1 MSFADLRNKYQIA
14 RSSAQYIIEN
24 INKHLKKSGRK
35 EKLTKCDKRKIIS
48 SVEFANK
55 ERRKL
60 SSLDIKLDLRLDVS
74 RNTICRF
81 LKVKSYNYRNVPS
94 KFKLSFK
101 IKQKRLDFAKRKI
114 LDFHPW
120 QKTVFTDEKLFTLK
134 GCDSYYCW
142 MKKNQCPTRIKS
154 VLRSPGLMVW
164 GMLLPNGLL
173 SYRLMIGKQNAQKYI
188 SILQSSAIPIMK
200 INFKEAFIFQQDN
213 CPIHVAAKTKTFL
226 QNQDIDVMEWPA
238 YSPDINIIEN
248 VWAILSNYVYAD
260 GKIENLSVLKSRIS
274 LAFKRFNEENI
285 ETVNKLYSSIP
296 SRLLSIITK
305 RGDRINY

>member
-1 MSFADLRNKYQIA
+1 
-14 RSSAQYIIEN
+14 
-24 INKHLKKSGRK
+24 
-35 EKLTKCDKRKIIS
+35 
-48 SVEFANK
+48 
-55 ERRKL
+55 
-60 SSLDIKLDLRLDVS
+60 
-74 RNTICRF
+74 
-81 LKVKSYNYRNVPS
+81 
-94 KFKLSFK
+94 
-101 IKQKRLDFAKRKI
+101 
-114 LDFHPW
+114 
-120 QKTVFTDEKLFTLK
+120 
-134 GCDSYYCW
+134 
-142 MKKNQCPTRIKS
+142 
-154 VLRSPGLMVW
+154 MVW

-188 SILQSSAIPIMK
+188 SILQSSVIPIMK

-285 ETVNKLYSSIP
+285 ETVNKL
-296 SRLLSIITK
+296 
-305 RGDRINY
+305 